1 MKEHERKKV
10 MIATFIVLL
19 VLGGALYYQFA
30 YVKEDEG
37 ITAME
42 GKEIAD
48 NIALNWSENATLIQI
63 GTSLISESGKADTW
77 YVMYELPTKI
87 GTVGE
92 TKEFKVFSNGTVK
105 EIFSSSGKYWGKSL
119 EENWSIDSDK
129 LISIATSNERMKEW
143 LSNHHDAEIEDFGI
157 GINLEYSENPICV
170 ISWMSW
176 GLWDNPQSARII
188 IDADTGEVLYVEA
201 APGSSLSMQD
211 ICVGFFIVLIAVV
224 AAAVLIVRKKS
235 MKEQEKRRLEEE
247 KINMQNEIGKWDEEH
262 GKRG

>member
-1 MKEHERKKV
+1 MIHKKHLK
-10 MIATFIVLL
+10 IFTLFLIFIVITSF
-19 VLGGALYYQFA
+19 VIYMM
-30 YVKEDEG
+30 EDSNNNG
-37 ITAME
+37 ITA
-42 GKEIAD
+42 KQAKDFAD
-48 NIALNWSENATLIQI
+48 PYAKNWSENATLIQI
-63 GTSLISESGKADTW
+63 GTSPISESGKADTW

-129 LISIATSNERMKEW
+129 LIAIATSDERMKEW

-188 IDADTGEVLYVEA
+188 IDANTGEVLYVEA
-201 APGSSLSMQD
+201 APGSSLSLRD
-211 ICVGFFIVLIAVV
+211 VCIGFFIVLIAVV
-224 AAAVLIVRKKS
+224 AAVVLIVRKKS

-247 KINMQNEIGKWDEEH
+247 KINMEKEIRKWDEEH
-262 GKRG
+262 GKKG